1 MKIILDENIP
11 KYLKFMLSQY
21 DVSTVQEQG
30 WSGISNGDLISRIE
44 GSFDIF
50 ITADKNLKYQ
60 QNLINQKIAI
70 IQLYTNR
77 LPLLKSMESRI
88 IQEIQYIKPG
98 QYIKIISK

>member
-11 KYLKFMLSQY
+11 RYLMFALDKY

-30 WSGISNGDLISRIE
+30 WSGIKNGDLISKID
-44 GSFDIF
+44 GLYDLL

-60 QNLINQKIAI
+60 QNLINRKTAI

-77 LPLLKSMESRI
+77 LPLLKKIENKI
-88 IQEIQYIKPG
+88 IQEVGHVKPG
-98 QYIKIISK
+98 QYVEIMPQ